1 METTVRPR
9 ADRVTLEIPIMYHRP
24 GDDHWFQASVL
35 NLSAS
40 GVLFGPS
47 ELEQGASVEVILEP
61 PIQVNGFANGKQV
74 CAARVVRTTESH
86 TVAARFEDCR
96 FLLDD

>member
-1 METTVRPR
+1 METALRPR
-9 ADRVTLEIPIMYHRP
+9 ADRVTLDIPIMYHRP
-24 GDDHWFQASVL
+24 GDDHWFQASVV

-47 ELEQGASVEVILEP
+47 ELEPGASVEVILET
-61 PIQVNGFANGKQV
+61 PIQVNRFATGKQM
-74 CAARVVRTTESH
+74 CSARMIRTTETH

-96 FLLDD
+96 FLLDG

>member
-1 METTVRPR
+1 METALRPR
-9 ADRVTLEIPIMYHRP
+9 ADRVTLNIPIMYHRP
-24 GDDHWFQASVL
+24 GDDHWFQASVV

-47 ELEQGASVEVILEP
+47 ELEPGASVEVILEA
-61 PIQVNGFANGKQV
+61 PIQVNGFATGKQV
-74 CAARVVRTTESH
+74 CSARVIRTTETH

-96 FLLDD
+96 FLLDG